1 MKDKENINKIII
13 IGAGTTTHNLIEYMK
28 KLERRFSDTFF
39 LCLDNNSLLWGTR
52 LDGVVVSPVDEI
64 QKYPDADIVISSIY
78 EGDIRKQLEKMNI
91 NNFIMN
97 YVDYKRMIFVDYQ
110 TKKYNAM
117 HHDIKKR
124 RKEKIKELTVYTV
137 IFDKYDLLREII
149 YPDNNI
155 RYICFTD
162 DKTLHSDTWEIRQI
176 DRKFSDPVIESRWYK
191 MMPHLFIDTKYSLYI
206 DATVQFKKSPLEF
219 MNQYFDKGDML
230 FIPHEARDCIYK
242 EMAVCILENK
252 EFLHRLVRQ
261 VDKYS
266 ESNCPEHSG
275 LFWGGIIG
283 RSHFEKEI
291 IEFNNEWWEHFKQYS
306 RRDQISLGYLIWK
319 NDMEISLANINL
331 CNNSWFNVDER
342 HESERKRL

>member
-1 MKDKENINKIII
+1 
-13 IGAGTTTHNLIEYMK
+13 
-28 KLERRFSDTFF
+28 
-39 LCLDNNSLLWGTR
+39 
-52 LDGVVVSPVDEI
+52 
-64 QKYPDADIVISSIY
+64 
-78 EGDIRKQLEKMNI
+78 
-91 NNFIMN
+91 
-97 YVDYKRMIFVDYQ
+97 
-110 TKKYNAM
+110 
-117 HHDIKKR
+117 
-124 RKEKIKELTVYTV
+124 
-137 IFDKYDLLREII
+137 
-149 YPDNNI
+149 
-155 RYICFTD
+155 
-162 DKTLHSDTWEIRQI
+162 
-176 DRKFSDPVIESRWYK
+176 

-252 EFLHRLVRQ
+252 EFPHRLVRQ

-331 CNNSWFNVDER
+331 CNNSWFNVNER